1 MANIAGT
8 CFAAV
13 SVGGTG
19 YQGVTCRSGGADYL
33 RYHIFPAAYGHGSPI
48 AVPEKITSHPELS
61 IGGYLSAGLPAALA
75 GMCGCGGGADFSA
88 LRTPSK
94 TAIAYGDIAKSY
106 STTECVGSRLTITG
120 RPNELV
126 EFSLEAFGMT
136 TTTGAGVAAA
146 TGDKEFFP
154 FERGSN
160 SGIGADT
167 LLGFTLSFTTGFVPV
182 YAMDGLAETGYA
194 EIGDVGASCT
204 LELALA
210 HTNEGEYGAYTGA
223 TETTIALT
231 LTSPGGS
238 SSTISVTGYYTG
250 FDYGGDVGGILVSRA
265 TLYGVGATMLS
276 IA

>member
-13 SVGGTG
+13 SVGGTT
-19 YQGVTCRSGGADYL
+19 YQGVTCRSGGADFL
-33 RYHIFPAAYGHGSPI
+33 RFHVFPAAYGHGSPI
-48 AVPEKITSHPELS
+48 AVPEEIKSRPELS
-61 IGGYLSAGLPAALA
+61 IGGYLSSGLPAALA
-75 GMCGCGGGADFSA
+75 SMCGCGSGANFSA

-94 TAIAYGDIAKSY
+94 LAIAYADVAGGY
-106 STTECVGSRLTITG
+106 STSDCVGSRLTITG

-136 TTTGAGVAAA
+136 TATSGALAAA
-146 TGDKEFFP
+146 EGDVEFFP

-167 LLGFTLSFTTGFVPV
+167 LLGFTLSFTTGLVPV
-182 YAMDGLAETGYA
+182 YTMDALAETGYA
-194 EIGDVGASCT
+194 EIGDVGATCT
-204 LELALA
+204 LEMALA
-210 HTNEGEYGAYTGA
+210 HTNEDEYSAYTA
-223 TETTIALT
+223 VTETTIALT

-238 SSTISVTGYYTG
+238 SSTITVTGYYTG

-265 TLYGVGATMLS
+265 TLYGVGPSMLS
-276 IA
+276 IT